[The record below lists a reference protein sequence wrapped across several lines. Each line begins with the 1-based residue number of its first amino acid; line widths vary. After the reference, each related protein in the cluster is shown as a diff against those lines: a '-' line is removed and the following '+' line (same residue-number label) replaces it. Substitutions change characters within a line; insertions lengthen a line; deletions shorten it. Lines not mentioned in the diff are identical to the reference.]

1 MLTIEGTYKNGQ
13 VVLSE
18 MPNLSES
25 KVLITFLAT
34 QEINLAE
41 RGINETQ
48 AFELKSKLSSIANDW
63 NEPEMDIYDVD

>member
-1 MLTIEGTYKNGQ
+1 MLTIEGIYKNGQ

-63 NEPEMDIYDVD
+63 NDPEMDIYDVD

>member
-13 VVLSE
+13 VMLSE
-18 MPNLSES
+18 IPNLSES

-63 NEPEMDIYDVD
+63 SEPEMDIYDVD